1 MNFIVLTSTTIQ
13 VLFKQLIR
21 LLLLI
26 LLLLLLILLLSL
38 LLLLL
43 LLFLLLLLS
52 FLLEMRD
59 FAGST
64 LVLSC
69 QNLLKAFFKH
79 SKKKIHQSKSKIV

>member
-21 LLLLI
+21 LLLI
-26 LLLLLLILLLSL
+26 LLLLILLLLS

>member
-13 VLFKQLIR
+13 VFFKQLIR
-21 LLLLI
+21 RLLLI
-26 LLLLLLILLLSL
+26 LL

-79 SKKKIHQSKSKIV
+79 SKKNASK

>member
-13 VLFKQLIR
+13 VFFKQLIR
-21 LLLLI
+21 RLLLI
-26 LLLLLLILLLSL
+26 
-38 LLLLL
+38 LLLL

>member
-21 LLLLI
+21 LLLI
-26 LLLLLLILLLSL
+26 LLLLILLLLS

-79 SKKKIHQSKSKIV
+79 SKKNASK